1 MIRCADMNDLQKVTA
16 LGLRLWPGYERKE
29 LAGSLRRCC
38 ATRRRGSSYSF
49 VRYCLDKM
57 WYNAPIIRHTKGRA

>member
-29 LAGSLRRCC
+29 LAGDFAALLRDPEARVFLFG
-38 ATRRRGSSYSF
+38 RGRKALRLCP
-49 VRYCLDKM
+49 VPI
-57 WYNAPIIRHTKGRA
+57 AP